1 MAGCW
6 FILQDSTGRV
16 RIDTKTAGFVVTEVP
31 LRTRMAVAGKVEREE
46 GVTNLS
52 ATGARF

>member
-1 MAGCW
+1 VAGCW

-16 RIDTKTAGFVVTEVP
+16 RIDTKTAAFVVTEVP
-31 LRTRMAVAGKVEREE
+31 LRTRMAVAGKVEQEE
-46 GVTNLS
+46 DVTNLS